1 MNEWSVI
8 IHDNY
13 ELNPKDVSVI
23 NLCLSLLIQSSC
35 LSITILFSI
44 ITHYSLHSVILSFLF
59 SFLLILS
66 DSTICSSNQV
76 NARITKRSDHLY
88 PNSET
93 FEIQSWSSLLLSL
106 EPQRISKYL
115 SNTLILLPIISILL
129 LCMVI
134 CGQMIQL
141 FGWKI

>member
-76 NARITKRSDHLY
+76 NVRITNRSDHLY
-88 PNSET
+88 PNSDT

>member
-44 ITHYSLHSVILSFLF
+44 ITHYSLHSIILSFLF

-76 NARITKRSDHLY
+76 NTRITKRSDHLY

-115 SNTLILLPIISILL
+115 SNTLILLPIISTLL
-129 LCMVI
+129 LCIMICRQMV
-134 CGQMIQL
+134 QL

>member
-23 NLCLSLLIQSSC
+23 NLCLSLLIQSTC

-93 FEIQSWSSLLLSL
+93 FEIQSWSSLLSL
-106 EPQRISKYL
+106 ELQRISKYL

>member
-66 DSTICSSNQV
+66 NSTICSSNQV
-76 NARITKRSDHLY
+76 NVRITNRSDHLY

-93 FEIQSWSSLLLSL
+93 FEIQS
-106 EPQRISKYL
+106 
-115 SNTLILLPIISILL
+115 
-129 LCMVI
+129 
-134 CGQMIQL
+134 
-141 FGWKI
+141 

>member
-76 NARITKRSDHLY
+76 NVRITKRSDHLY

-93 FEIQSWSSLLLSL
+93 FEMQSWSSLLLSL

>member
-93 FEIQSWSSLLLSL
+93 FEIQSWSSLLSL

>member
-134 CGQMIQL
+134 CGQMVQI